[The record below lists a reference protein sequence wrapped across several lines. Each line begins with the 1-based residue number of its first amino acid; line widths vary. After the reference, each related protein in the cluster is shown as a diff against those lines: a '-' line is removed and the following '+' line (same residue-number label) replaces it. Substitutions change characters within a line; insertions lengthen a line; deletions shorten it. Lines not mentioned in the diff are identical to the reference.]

1 MRKLVCLLAL
11 LVAGVA
17 VADIDPKVDT
27 PENREILKKAE
38 KAYRNYQETGITRYS
53 REMRNN
59 EDLADAIRMAARA
72 ADDSHKL
79 VDLRVTFSALADKA
93 RRLRSLQNS
102 PEVESFLK
110 EVVAAARIRDLIRE
124 E

>member
-1 MRKLVCLLAL
+1 MNRVELEALA
-11 LVAGVA
+11 A
-17 VADIDPKVDT
+17 KYQ
-27 PENREILKKAE
+27 EKAE